1 MRCGTPGGWASCW
14 PERSALLLCGLA
26 LEPELLAP
34 VVVLLH
40 RHPRVLVAVLGRRAE
55 DVHQRVLDPPA
66 EPVEDR
72 VAVFTGDL
80 GHAGEPF
87 EVVGPAA
94 GASPGR
100 SFSGR

>member
-1 MRCGTPGGWASCW
+1 MRCGMPGGWASCW
-14 PERSALLLCGLA
+14 LERSALLLCGLA

-40 RHPRVLVAVLGRRAE
+40 RHPGILVAVLRGRAE
-55 DVHQRVLDPPA
+55 DVHQRVLDLPA

-87 EVVGPAA
+87 EVVGLALVRL
-94 GASPGR
+94 PGR
-100 SFSGR
+100 